1 MTSSELNEYLNKHL
15 VDIRLGSNRS
25 FFVNLDKTLNESN
38 MEEYLKK
45 DYQYIE
51 RQNAE
56 TLLFHLQFGRLLNTK
71 FSILQN
77 AKKEGKIQGNWDD
90 WIRDKAG
97 ICTSFARKLRDSVFI
112 INPVVYPQFLRLG
125 LSFSEI
131 YPMKKQNQEML
142 NETHISEQWKKDMH
156 T

>member
-1 MTSSELNEYLNKHL
+1 
-15 VDIRLGSNRS
+15 
-25 FFVNLDKTLNESN
+25 

-45 DYQYIE
+45 GYQYIE

-56 TLLFHLQFGRLLNTK
+56 TLLFYLQFGRLLNTK
-71 FSILQN
+71 FPLLQN

-97 ICTSFARKLRDSVFI
+97 ICTSFARKLRDSAFI

-131 YPMKKQNQEML
+131 YSLKKQIQEML
-142 NETHISEQWKKDMH
+142 NETYFRAMDSIKDIH